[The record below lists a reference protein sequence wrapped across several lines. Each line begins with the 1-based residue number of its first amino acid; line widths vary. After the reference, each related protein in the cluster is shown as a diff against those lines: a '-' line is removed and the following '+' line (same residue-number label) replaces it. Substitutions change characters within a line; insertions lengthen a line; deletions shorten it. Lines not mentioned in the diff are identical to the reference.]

1 MPALRSLLFVPG
13 TSLNRFA
20 KAAASG
26 ADAVF
31 LDLEDAVEAGR
42 KAEARRLVRDWL
54 LATPA
59 SGEAL
64 RFVRIN
70 APGSPWIDDD
80 LAWLP
85 EVVDHIDGVVLPKI
99 EAPADVERVA
109 RVAPALGLMP
119 MIETARGV
127 LRAADIASAQANIV
141 ALVIGAEDLT
151 AELGIP
157 RTVDGDEILLARSQV
172 VLAAASIGADAI
184 DAVFVDLK
192 SPEALRRDAQRA
204 RALGFRGKT
213 AIHPDQIAIINEVFS
228 PTADEIAKARRVID
242 ADAAARAQGQGA
254 FRLDDRMVDAPIVTR
269 AKRILAFADSV
280 RKTS

>member
-1 MPALRSLLFVPG
+1 VAALRSLLFVPG
-13 TSLNRFA
+13 TSANRFA

-42 KAEARRLVRDWL
+42 KAEARRLVADWL
-54 LATPA
+54 VTTPA
-59 SGEAL
+59 SGQTA

-85 EVVDHIDGVVLPKI
+85 GIVDHVDGIVLPKI
-99 EAPADVERVA
+99 EVAADVERVA
-109 RVAPALGLMP
+109 RVAPACGLMP

-127 LRAADIASAQANIV
+127 LRAADIASAKANIM
-141 ALVIGAEDLT
+141 ALVLGAEDLT

-157 RTVDGDEILLARSQV
+157 RTVDGEEILLARSQV

-192 SPEALRRDAQRA
+192 SPDALRRDAVRA

-213 AIHPDQIAIINEVFS
+213 AIHPDQIGIINEVFS
-228 PTADEIAKARRVID
+228 PTADDIAKARRVID

-254 FRLDDRMVDAPIVTR
+254 FRLDDRMVDAPVVAR
-269 AKRILAFADSV
+269 ARRILALADSL
-280 RKTS
+280 RQT